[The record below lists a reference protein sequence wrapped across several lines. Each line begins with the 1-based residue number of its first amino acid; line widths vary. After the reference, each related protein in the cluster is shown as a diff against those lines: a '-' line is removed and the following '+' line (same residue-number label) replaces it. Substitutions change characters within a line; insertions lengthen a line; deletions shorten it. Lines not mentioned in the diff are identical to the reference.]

1 MDQLSEAFM
10 CKKEF
15 SVYFIFTLS
24 LKFLLFL
31 SYDALRICFL
41 THLVHCYSEDPQ
53 RNLFTMDKMIAYEK
67 ATSSKPLAALFVR
80 KKSTSE
86 STKIMFVSLYTNLSP
101 FI

>member
-31 SYDALRICFL
+31 GYDALRICFL
-41 THLVHCYSEDPQ
+41 TLLVHVLGQCTVYICMAFTVFQ
-53 RNLFTMDKMIAYEK
+53 RNAWRMLGLLKEQLNKNY
-67 ATSSKPLAALFVR
+67 
-80 KKSTSE
+80 
-86 STKIMFVSLYTNLSP
+86 N
-101 FI
+101 